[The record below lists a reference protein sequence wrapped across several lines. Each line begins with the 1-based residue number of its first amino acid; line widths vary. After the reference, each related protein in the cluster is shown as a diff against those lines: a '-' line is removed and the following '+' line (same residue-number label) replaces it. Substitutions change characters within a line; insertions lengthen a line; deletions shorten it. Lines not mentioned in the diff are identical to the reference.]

1 MRLGGFKLIERMEY
15 PKFEL
20 YNLAADPAES
30 RNLYWNMPAKVRE
43 LKGLLRDISE
53 LNRKLLAEQRVNAP
67 PELEEETRQ
76 RTSVARVRPM
86 RAMRGCRNNGDSCG
100 RLGL

>member
-1 MRLGGFKLIERMEY
+1 
-15 PKFEL
+15 
-20 YNLAADPAES
+20 
-30 RNLYWNMPAKVRE
+30 MPAKVRE

-76 RTSVARVRPM
+76 RLRS
-86 RAMRGCRNNGDSCG
+86 
-100 RLGL
+100 LGYVQ